1 MHLFI
6 ANLVVLFYFLN
17 YAYMLFSNIKIIFKN
32 RKFLQWSNNKNYSH
46 YFPNANCLWETY
58 QVFYKAITYSS
69 GHLCNVGSFQ
79 FYRWKIWKW
88 EWVRN
93 ISNSFVF
100 SCLCIVWS
108 FTFPAVAKYSPSGD
122 HSIKCT
128 DTEVLKSKVKQ
139 LAFLKSRTPFI
150 YIYKWSK

>member
-1 MHLFI
+1 MHI
-6 ANLVVLFYFLN
+6 CYFL
-17 YAYMLFSNIKIIFKN
+17 NIKIIFKN
-32 RKFLQWSNNKNYSH
+32 RKLLQWSNNKNYSH
-46 YFPNANCLWETY
+46 YFSNANCLWETY
-58 QVFYKAITYSS
+58 QIFHKAITYSS
-69 GHLCNVGSFQ
+69 GQLCNVGSFQ

-100 SCLCIVWS
+100 SCLCIVCS

-128 DTEVLKSKVKQ
+128 DTEVLKRQSSTVSIFKIQ
-139 LAFLKSRTPFI
+139 NTFYI
-150 YIYKWSK
+150 YIYTHKWSKYDFS